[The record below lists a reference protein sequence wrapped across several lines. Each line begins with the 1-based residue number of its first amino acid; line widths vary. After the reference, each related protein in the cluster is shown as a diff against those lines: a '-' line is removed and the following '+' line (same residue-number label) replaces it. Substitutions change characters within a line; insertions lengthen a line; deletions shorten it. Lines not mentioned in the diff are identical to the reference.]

1 MQQSQLLKSYN
12 ATVLFQNSKYSIE
25 KYVNQNTGKYS
36 LCVIRDK
43 TFTEWIM
50 VYNPGHVGYDN
61 PFNVANSIKDKVRQF
76 SVNLGTPSIDE
87 IIQARAG
94 EKPTYSEYYT
104 AFLFAYRLLHPDST
118 PPKNKLIEIFYDD
131 YMTIKIL

>member
-1 MQQSQLLKSYN
+1 MKTSQLTSNFN
-12 ATVLFQNSKYSIE
+12 AIVLFQNNKYSIE
-25 KYVNQNTGKYS
+25 KYVNSNTGQYA

-50 VYNPGHVGYDN
+50 VYNPGHVAYDN
-61 PFNVANSIKDKVRQF
+61 PFNVANSIKDKVRAY
-76 SVNLGTPSIDE
+76 SMNLGTPTINE
-87 IIQARAG
+87 II
-94 EKPTYSEYYT
+94 ESKLPDTPTYNQYYE
-104 AFLFAYRLLHPDST
+104 AYLFAYRVLHPNST